1 MSPGGK
7 PKVAYFLLRHPGERD
22 QITGG
27 TWSNLA
33 VLGALGDVEVL
44 VVTNQSDVLASEL
57 ERLGIR
63 HIVLPAELSYDGAGR
78 SPLKAIRALLSA
90 VAYNARFF
98 ATVRREGARVVQ
110 CDENAATFVCLGAK
124 LAGCALVVAYRN
136 YPGVVPTMRPFY
148 KIPTLVADRLV
159 ATAEVLR
166 EAIVTQG
173 WRRPEKRTSTIYN
186 GIDLDLV
193 QKTRAGIDRARVR
206 AELGIGENEVA
217 MGVIGSVVPIKRQAE
232 LLEEVVCAI
241 APELKANNARIYL
254 IGGTKDEAYA
264 ARCEAIVKARGL
276 EPVVRTVGY
285 IRDMTP
291 WYAALDVSVYPGI
304 EGVAR
309 TLIESQ
315 AYELPVVALS
325 GCGEAVA
332 DGVSGFLCP
341 SLPDMRAPIVKLAAD
356 AELRRT
362 LGAGGRAFAEE
373 RFSVRKNRERYAA
386 LFMELLGRG

>member
-1 MSPGGK
+1 MK
-7 PKVAYFLLRHPGERD
+7 PKIAYFLLRHPGERD

-33 VLGALGDVEVL
+33 VLGALESVEVL
-44 VVTNQSDVLASEL
+44 VITNQSDVLASEL

-63 HIVLPAELSYDGAGR
+63 HLVLPGELSYDGVR
-78 SPLKAIRALLSA
+78 RDPWKLVRALGRAL
-90 VAYNARFF
+90 VYNGRFF
-98 ATVRREGARVVQ
+98 AAVRREGVRVVQ

-124 LAGCALVVAYRN
+124 LARCGLVVAYRN
-136 YPGVVPTMRPFY
+136 YPGVVPTMRAFY
-148 KIPTLVADRLV
+148 KIPTLIADRLV

-173 WRRPEKRTSTIYN
+173 WRSPAQRTECIYN

-193 QKTRAGIDRARVR
+193 DKERASVDRAAVR
-206 AELGIGENEVA
+206 SKLGIAENEVA
-217 MGVIGSVVPIKRQAE
+217 MAVIGSIVPIKKQAE
-232 LLEEVVCAI
+232 FIEEVVSAI
-241 APELKANNARIYL
+241 GPELEARNGRIYL

-264 ARCEAIVKARGL
+264 ARCEEAIRSRGL
-276 EPVVRTVGY
+276 ERVVRTVGY
-285 IRDMTP
+285 VRDMTP

-315 AYELPVVALS
+315 AYELPIVALA

-332 DGVSGFLCP
+332 DGASGYLCD
-341 SLPDMRAPIVKLAAD
+341 SLAEMGAPLLKLAAS
-356 AELRRT
+356 AALRREM
-362 LGAGGRAFAEE
+362 GGHGRAFAEE
-373 RFSVRKNRERYAA
+373 RFSVRKNRERYDA
-386 LFMELLGRG
+386 LYTALAQER